1 MTAPYADWLRSLAGS
16 IEKGDVVNPCPKA
29 LRAAA
34 AQLDIWV
41 PSVTY
46 HSALSGQQSK
56 SR

>member
-41 PSVTY
+41 PS
-46 HSALSGQQSK
+46 SALSGQQSK